1 MWADSLAGRSRLTR
15 VMSNTPVSPRR
26 MTALA
31 AAGLLAP
38 ALILTLAA
46 CANPLDVAAKVHT
59 EEFADRAAAED
70 GWVGVTMPAWIPED
84 AERIR
89 NVATTNESNA
99 VIAVDGGGQPQ
110 GCEEAERRGLPF
122 DSRFGS
128 LGEKLPTTV
137 LACGPYELVET
148 EGGWLGWF
156 SATEAGQT
164 PDDL

>member
-1 MWADSLAGRSRLTR
+1 
-15 VMSNTPVSPRR
+15 

-59 EEFADRAAAED
+59 EEFADHAAAED

-110 GCEEAERRGLPF
+110 GC
-122 DSRFGS
+122 
-128 LGEKLPTTV
+128 
-137 LACGPYELVET
+137 
-148 EGGWLGWF
+148 
-156 SATEAGQT
+156 
-164 PDDL
+164 